1 MLYNEG
7 VREGAAGE
15 HDLELRCYEQAMEVD
30 SLLGYPANNIA
41 WELATAMP
49 EERRDADAAIE
60 YAIAACRAS
69 GWRYWGH
76 MDTLAAALAAAG
88 EHQFA
93 VRIAEAV
100 LPHVPEDGREEFV
113 HSLELYRAGK
123 SYAPLAK

>member
-1 MLYNEG
+1 MRKE
-7 VREGAAGE
+7 AAGE
-15 HDLELRCYEQAMEVD
+15 HDHALRCYEQCMESD
-30 SLLGYPANNIA
+30 SLLGITANSIA

-49 EERRDADAAIE
+49 EERRDADVAVR
-60 YAIAACRAS
+60 YAIAACQAS

-113 HSLELYRAGK
+113 HSLELYRVGK